1 MWRGLVHVLVG
12 CLSSPVAGCLSCCG
26 GAGPGGPPLTLT
38 PPPPAL
44 QARPWCLAPR
54 LIACRQCSRA
64 APIVTGW
71 CRRVVKLVRA
81 LRKGWLKLDRQQPE
95 KPEAYL
101 IWEDDGGLCGGGWV
115 GGGRG

>member
-1 MWRGLVHVLVG
+1 M
-12 CLSSPVAGCLSCCG
+12 
-26 GAGPGGPPLTLT
+26 
-38 PPPPAL
+38 
-44 QARPWCLAPR
+44 
-54 LIACRQCSRA
+54 
-64 APIVTGW
+64 TGW